1 MKEIKLDP
9 SPMKFT
15 FVIDN
20 SGGSPNK
27 HFIDI
32 AQTISTISRRT
43 LRQGYVF
50 GIKNINVLLP
60 PSASSN
66 LGINSFY
73 VSTLPN
79 TWVMAEAWKKAFTHW
94 LEQQNSA
101 LDEVGSRDAVA
112 RSRDF
117 KILADTDHLDNTVN
131 GVSNLQPVMIGPGVG
146 AILPSPTAILTNGG
160 YTTQGDWEYS
170 QVVLPTVNVGTEPL
184 EPYLVAVGN
193 DFATGDPLTPGRG
206 IIKAY
211 EESRSKPNDP
221 EPNLPAQI
229 STNLYTDMQ
238 ESIYEGNEHII
249 DNAVDHNNFLPYDVD
264 NYPGGANN
272 ARQLENVFWTLNTN
286 TIGLREYNTGSFVAP
301 CGLIRL
307 DSFNNEENSFL
318 PMVVTV
324 EMCPGD
330 YKGYLAMPMQEMN

>member
-1 MKEIKLDP
+1 
-9 SPMKFT
+9 MKFT

-20 SGGSPNK
+20 SPGDTNY
-27 HFIDI
+27 IDI
-32 AQTISTISRRT
+32 GQCLSTISRRS
-43 LRQGYVF
+43 LRQGMVY

-60 PSASSN
+60 PAAPTN
-66 LGINSFY
+66 AGINSFY

-79 TWVMAEAWKKAFTHW
+79 TWVMAEAWKKAFNHW
-94 LEQQNSA
+94 LEQQNTA
-101 LDEVGSRDAVA
+101 LEEVGSEDSVA

-117 KILADTDHLDNTVN
+117 KILADNDHLVDLTN
-131 GVSNLQPVMIGPGVG
+131 GIPNLSPVMIGPGVG
-146 AILPSPTAILTNGG
+146 ASTPTPTAILTNGG
-160 YTTQGDWEYS
+160 YTAAGDWEYS
-170 QVVLPTVNVGTEPL
+170 QVVLPTVNVGPDPL

-193 DFATGDPLTPGRG
+193 DYNAGPALTPGRG

-238 ESIYEGNEHII
+238 ESFYEGNEHII

-286 TIGLREYNTGSFVAP
+286 TIGMREYNTGSFVAP
-301 CGLIRL
+301 CGLIRI
-307 DSFNNEENSFL
+307 DSFNNNDDSFI
-318 PMVVTV
+318 PMIVTV